1 MFKLRRIKKDDIV
14 RVFPSGQIVKVIRVF
29 EGYSEETW
37 LKNYWHERYDITL
50 PPAFKIAVCQF
61 ASSSSKN
68 YSYPINKVCIGKPFR
83 QKKNRELW
91 QNDRDH
97 FRAMSKGTFFD
108 KMQESVNQYKRE
120 KKNDVRR

>member
-1 MFKLRRIKKDDIV
+1 MFKLRRIKKDDII

-37 LKNYWHERYDITL
+37 LKDYWHTHYDITL

-61 ASSSSKN
+61 ASSPAKN
-68 YSYPINKVCIGKPFR
+68 YSYPINKICVGKPFR
-83 QKKNRELW
+83 QKKNREIW

-97 FRAMSKGTFFD
+97 FVALTNKDPFVGSIKHYR
-108 KMQESVNQYKRE
+108 RL
-120 KKNDVRR
+120 KKND